1 MISSEQRIMA
11 LRQHLGDISL
21 LTGKDIGEK
30 YSVDFTGEN
39 RQIPL
44 AVVRPKSTKEVSLV
58 LKACSALAQRVVIQ
72 GGLTGLAGGATP
84 KQDEIAISLERLSGI
99 EEVDVDSMTL
109 TAMAGTP
116 LKSVQAAAA
125 NASLHQP
132 VSP

>member
-1 MISSEQRIMA
+1 MISNEQRIMA

-21 LTGKDIGEK
+21 LIGKDIGEK

-99 EEVDVDSMTL
+99 EEVDVVLCD
-109 TAMAGTP
+109 
-116 LKSVQAAAA
+116 
-125 NASLHQP
+125 
-132 VSP
+132 